1 MLSNDMSSHTTD
13 GSAVEEENN
22 SFIPIPLIEKDDS
35 TSLEYL
41 DEVRHPFEENILPQV
56 LSGSYQQDALDA
68 LQVKPRDQTDNILPR
83 LSASSSSSSSSS
95 VS

>member
-22 SFIPIPLIEKDDS
+22 NFTPIPLIEKDVS
-35 TSLEYL
+35 SSLEHL
-41 DEVRHPFEENILPQV
+41 DEMYHLHEENVLPRS
-56 LSGSYQQDALDA
+56 LSGSYQRDA
-68 LQVKPRDQTDNILPR
+68 LQMKPQNTDNIHPR
-83 LSASSSSSSSSS
+83 LSASSSSST